1 MPKKGKGKEK
11 SAQARDKYESRKL
24 KKELAKIGEDD
35 IETILAQIKKKD
47 AEKVLLLS
55 ISILGVDYVPKV
67 KKICES
73 TPPSPAVD
81 AKY

>member
-1 MPKKGKGKEK
+1 MPKKGKGKDK

-47 AEKVLLLS
+47 AEKVVYFYSYFVACSLILAS
-55 ISILGVDYVPKV
+55 DIFISIGLHLT
-67 KKICES
+67 I
-73 TPPSPAVD
+73 A
-81 AKY
+81 

>member
-1 MPKKGKGKEK
+1 MPKKGKGKDK

-47 AEKVLLLS
+47 AEKVVYFYSYFVASSLILAS
-55 ISILGVDYVPKV
+55 DIFISIGLHLT
-67 KKICES
+67 I
-73 TPPSPAVD
+73 A
-81 AKY
+81 

>member
-1 MPKKGKGKEK
+1 MPKKGKGKDK

-47 AEKVLLLS
+47 AEKVFVNFYFFFLILWLLR
-55 ISILGVDYVPKV
+55 IFFH
-67 KKICES
+67 
-73 TPPSPAVD
+73 
-81 AKY
+81 